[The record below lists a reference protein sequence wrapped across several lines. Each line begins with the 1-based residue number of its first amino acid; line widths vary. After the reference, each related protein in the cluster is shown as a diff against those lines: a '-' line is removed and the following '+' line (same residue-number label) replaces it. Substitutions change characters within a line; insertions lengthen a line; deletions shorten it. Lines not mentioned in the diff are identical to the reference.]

1 MGRPRSSGT
10 AAAVKPPAVTPRV
23 RLLLELIRAVC
34 SCFVTSYMP
43 DRASVRTLQGSAFV
57 CVCVHVCA
65 YMCVCVCIHVC
76 VCVCVHVCIYRYS
89 HVMCVYPYIH
99 HVSV

>member
-1 MGRPRSSGT
+1 MGRARSSGT
-10 AAAVKPPAVTPRV
+10 AAAVKPPAVTARV

-65 YMCVCVCIHVC
+65 YMCVCVYVYMC
-76 VCVCVHVCIYRYS
+76 VCVCAY
-89 HVMCVYPYIH
+89 MCASIDTH
-99 HVSV
+99 M